1 MMNFTLRSAI
11 IAASS
16 LVLLGTLPA
25 QAGADAVRAEA
36 YFNAISG
43 GNADTITSFY
53 ADDAEFHWIGG
64 PLAGKYKG
72 KDKIKGVWKKFS
84 QAAGKLDHKVLQL
97 SESANGK
104 TSTVTARVMFKADS
118 EVPVKFIMVY
128 KDGKIASEVWQ
139 VDRSGAAEAK
149 AEPKTEAKDEP
160 KTEAKPAPAAADAP
174 VQADGQPQ
182 REAAN
187 APAADAP
194 APDGAPADKAP
205 EAQNAPTAE
214 AAAPAPAEAGTQAA
228 TTAPETNAKAQA
240 KPASEPKGKYAG
252 DKKDGYAAK
261 NDGYGD
267 GYERKAYKPKK
278 HYYGHGGYGHGHRH
292 GGYGWYG
299 GYGHGGYG
307 RGYGHY

>member
-1 MMNFTLRSAI
+1 MMKFTLRSAV

-16 LVLLGTLPA
+16 LVLLGTMPA

-53 ADDAEFHWIGG
+53 ADDAEFQWIGG

-72 KDKIKGVWKKFS
+72 KAKIKGVWEKFS
-84 QAAGKLDHKVLQL
+84 QAAGKLDHKVLSI

-139 VDRSGAAEAK
+139 VDWTGAAEAK
-149 AEPKTEAKDEP
+149 AEPKTEATP
-160 KTEAKPAPAAADAP
+160 AQTTEAKPAPATAAAP
-174 VQADGQPQ
+174 VQADAQPQ

-187 APAADAP
+187 TPAAETP

-205 EAQNAPTAE
+205 DAQGAPAAE
-214 AAAPAPAEAGTQAA
+214 AATPAPAVAGTQAA
-228 TTAPETNAKAQA
+228 TAPETQA
-240 KPASEPKGKYAG
+240 KPASEPKGKYAA
-252 DKKDGYAAK
+252 DKKDGYAGK
-261 NDGYGD
+261 NDGY
-267 GYERKAYKPKK
+267 GYERKAYKPRKP
-278 HYYGHGGYGHGHRH
+278 YYGNGYGYGHGHRH
-292 GGYGWYG
+292 GGYGGYGWYG
-299 GYGHGGYG
+299 GYGHGHGGYG